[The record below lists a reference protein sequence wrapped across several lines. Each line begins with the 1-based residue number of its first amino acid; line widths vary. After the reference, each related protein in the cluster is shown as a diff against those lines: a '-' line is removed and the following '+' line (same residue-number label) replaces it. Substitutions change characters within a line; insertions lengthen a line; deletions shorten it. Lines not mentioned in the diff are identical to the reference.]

1 MNTPQLPV
9 TTSAEGVNWSISKL
23 FMYEQCPMRFRLKYI
38 ERMPEPPQPA
48 DSPLERGNRIHKH
61 LERYVKGEENSLAG
75 IEAKGIGS
83 LDPAIT
89 QLRELYG
96 AGMATSEEDWWF
108 DQDWNECA
116 RSSVWLWSKLD
127 FSVRDES
134 QGLVITG
141 DYKGFP
147 LDTVIPIQGGFT
159 DMASIAVGE
168 TVFDIEGK
176 PCTVVGKSKVKNI
189 ACYKIFFDD
198 GNSVICDA
206 DHQWVL
212 TDGRVVNVQN
222 LKKNDLVPTA
232 GALQLPVVNLPI
244 DPYVFGLWLADGKHT
259 SAEITKPDAFI
270 WEEVK
275 RRGYEIGVDTGT
287 NCECHTVL
295 NIRKQLTDLGVL
307 GHKHIP
313 HQYMWSSYEQRV
325 DLLRGFCDGDG
336 YANRVRNQVSINI
349 VDPQLSDDLLQL
361 LRSLGQRPV
370 QFTTVAVGFG
380 KKRVAYPLAFRP
392 RIFNPF
398 LIPRK
403 ANVAA
408 TFGEGYSWRRRV
420 TDVVEVENIPTQCI
434 SVDSPSHT
442 FLVTENLIPTHN
454 SGKSKYK
461 AVDHIQQTQL
471 YVAVSALKYEWADRH
486 VAEVWYVDEGWI
498 RSQSYTREEALR
510 FVGRFQS
517 RVDRIY
523 RDKFFK
529 PNPSV
534 ITCKWCPF
542 SPRGTGS
549 CPVGV

>member
-61 LERYVKGEENSLAG
+61 LERYVKGEENSLVG

-141 DYKGFP
+141 D
-147 LDTVIPIQGGFT
+147 
-159 DMASIAVGE
+159 
-168 TVFDIEGK
+168 
-176 PCTVVGKSKVKNI
+176 
-189 ACYKIFFDD
+189 
-198 GNSVICDA
+198 
-206 DHQWVL
+206 
-212 TDGRVVNVQN
+212 
-222 LKKNDLVPTA
+222 
-232 GALQLPVVNLPI
+232 
-244 DPYVFGLWLADGKHT
+244 
-259 SAEITKPDAFI
+259 
-270 WEEVK
+270 
-275 RRGYEIGVDTGT
+275 
-287 NCECHTVL
+287 
-295 NIRKQLTDLGVL
+295 
-307 GHKHIP
+307 HK
-313 HQYMWSSYEQRV
+313 
-325 DLLRGFCDGDG
+325 
-336 YANRVRNQVSINI
+336 
-349 VDPQLSDDLLQL
+349 
-361 LRSLGQRPV
+361 
-370 QFTTVAVGFG
+370 
-380 KKRVAYPLAFRP
+380 
-392 RIFNPF
+392 
-398 LIPRK
+398 
-403 ANVAA
+403 
-408 TFGEGYSWRRRV
+408 
-420 TDVVEVENIPTQCI
+420 
-434 SVDSPSHT
+434 
-442 FLVTENLIPTHN
+442 